1 MLDKERHL
9 LFSLNAID
17 EMQDKFGGFDRLD
30 TVLSGKDS
38 IKNLR
43 WLLTVL
49 LNEGAADDEEPL
61 TEKQVGKLIHTGN
74 FADVKAAIFK
84 SFSMGNNGTP
94 EPPERDE
101 EEEDDEE
108 DIEKRNSGQG
118 IIDLARLLYIGV
130 TLLRWS
136 EAEVWRMTPYK
147 ILTLFKIHREFN
159 RIVSSPFRKKLIL
172 TTCWEGYKW
181 RKKSRSKHQST
192 LQAKKSIAPLALT

>member
-101 EEEDDEE
+101 EEEDDEPLTASA
-108 DIEKRNSGQG
+108 ILASVFAPAMPSAEKNATAGK
-118 IIDLARLLYIGV
+118 
-130 TLLRWS
+130 
-136 EAEVWRMTPYK
+136 E
-147 ILTLFKIHREFN
+147 
-159 RIVSSPFRKKLIL
+159 
-172 TTCWEGYKW
+172 
-181 RKKSRSKHQST
+181 
-192 LQAKKSIAPLALT
+192 